1 VAEPVTLADLL
12 PEKLD
17 SVADQVRDRMCDD
30 EQIGGMK
37 LAWDYVG
44 KELHKALA
52 SVLDAT
58 CSKSSARYGRSW
70 ARSPPSPIR
79 PSIRPANGRSSSSA
93 STR

>member
-1 VAEPVTLADLL
+1 MAEPVTLADLL

-44 KELHKALA
+44 KELHKALK
-52 SVLDAT
+52 SVLDRDLLDVLG
-58 CSKSSARYGRSW
+58 KIGRSL
-70 ARSPPSPIR
+70 AKSPRSPIPSSTR
-79 PSIRPANGRSSSSA
+79 QASVRSSLSA
-93 STR
+93 SIS